1 MTPFEITALIT
12 VLANV
17 IAENLNDEQL
27 GFVSAVFDQL
37 GDTLDTIALQRA
49 NLENTNGKQKNKENV
64 ELI

>member
-1 MTPFEITALIT
+1 MTPFEMTALIT

-17 IAENLNDEQL
+17 MAENLNSEQL

-49 NLENTNGKQKNKENV
+49 NLQSSNGKQKEKENV